1 MTGDPFILTLAL
13 LIGVVI
19 IIAALLSELIGLE
32 KKGLGVFS
40 VLGPNWGRVSPYF
53 SDQIS
58 TRSTRLR
65 ISGR

>member
-32 KKGLGVFS
+32 KKGAGSF
-40 VLGPNWGRVSPYF
+40 
-53 SDQIS
+53 
-58 TRSTRLR
+58 RLR
-65 ISGR
+65 F